1 MKASLSP
8 FTWDTTVPKTLN
20 APEISA
26 LEIHSP
32 NKEFRAP
39 FLKDPT
45 ESPAFLYME
54 SGLLLPKAL
63 SPGSSLRA
71 LLPWEHH
78 PALTGAEAGSP
89 RGRPAGRAAV
99 HAGGVAG
106 RAGRGT
112 AGASGPMDATQAAH
126 SGGEAHAKTL
136 SGSAQYGLRPQLRQQ
151 HQ

>member
-1 MKASLSP
+1 M
-8 FTWDTTVPKTLN
+8 D
-20 APEISA
+20 
-26 LEIHSP
+26 
-32 NKEFRAP
+32 
-39 FLKDPT
+39 
-45 ESPAFLYME
+45 SPAHLYME
-54 SGLLLPKAL
+54 SGLLIPRVL

-71 LLPWEHH
+71 LLPQEHH

-112 AGASGPMDATQAAH
+112 AGAGGPMDATQAAH
-126 SGGEAHAKTL
+126 GGGEAHAETL
-136 SGSAQYGLRPQLRQQ
+136 SGSAQSGLRPQLRQQ